1 MSKEERN
8 AWILTGFGGVIIILL
23 LLDWGNTTN
32 VVEPSTGGV
41 SWPNFDPITLQ
52 LTSVPPGG
60 YPFYINVGGPTS
72 GDTYSY
78 QAGSPCGCGCSG
90 ASEVAAQDFGAQI
103 DYLNSSIKNGT
114 INAVKSFFSGLP
126 GTDYWTTNNTQID
139 VFNGLVGLPP
149 SPYGA

>member
-8 AWILTGFGGVIIILL
+8 AWILTGFGAVIIILL

-32 VVEPSTGGV
+32 VVEPDTGGV

-60 YPFYINVGGPTS
+60 YPFYYTPGPTSS
-72 GDTYSY
+72 GDTYTY

-90 ASEVAAQDFGAQI
+90 ASEVAAADFSAQI
-103 DYLNSSIKNGT
+103 SQLNSSIQNAT
-114 INAVKSFFSGLP
+114 IGAVKSFFSGLP
-126 GTDYWTTNNTQID
+126 GADYWTTNNTQID
-139 VFNGLVGLPP
+139 VFNGLVGLPAP
-149 SPYGA
+149 PYGA